1 MTQERIR
8 VYGALWCPDCLRTRR
23 FLIERKVP
31 FDWIDVQEHPEEL
44 IFVREKNAG
53 MESIPTILF
62 PDGSTLTEPSDEQ
75 LARKLRLTS

>member
-23 FLIERKVP
+23 FLIEQKVS

-44 IFVREKNAG
+44 AFVREKNAG

-62 PDGSTLTEPSDEQ
+62 SDGSTLTEPSDEQ
-75 LARKLRLTS
+75 LAAKLGLRP

>member
-1 MTQERIR
+1 M
-8 VYGALWCPDCLRTRR
+8 
-23 FLIERKVP
+23 P

-44 IFVREKNAG
+44 AFVREKNAG

-75 LARKLRLTS
+75 LARKLRLTP

>member
-8 VYGALWCPDCLRTRR
+8 VYGALWCPDCRRTRQ
-23 FLIERKVP
+23 FLIDRDVP

-44 IFVREKNAG
+44 AFVREKNAG

-75 LARKLRLTS
+75 LAGKLGLRP

>member
-8 VYGALWCPDCLRTRR
+8 VYGALWCPDSRRTRQL
-23 FLIERKVP
+23 LIDRGVP

-44 IFVREKNAG
+44 AFVREKNAG
-53 MESIPTILF
+53 MECIPTILF